1 MNNIITLNDIEN
13 TQAYTITITTLIDKE
28 NTGIDTD
35 IKEYERSYTVPS
47 VNEYGISIGTITA
60 NQNSSD
66 SRKVDLLF
74 VSSYRLN
81 EIDMISYTIYNT
93 SGYSRTGQVDFLP
106 TQINSDDEVYYRF
119 PLDDRLSDYG
129 RYYIEIQFIMDNEV
143 IIKIGDKELHFKL
156 KSQVIVTLEKVF
168 GKNIFEIFQG
178 LSFTSMERVFWESL
192 VDKTMFENADEMMD
206 LLLSEHTLMDLSGG
220 LLQDIAVK
228 SGIIKKTDIDEESLE
243 DVKN

>member
-1 MNNIITLNDIEN
+1 
-13 TQAYTITITTLIDKE
+13 
-28 NTGIDTD
+28 
-35 IKEYERSYTVPS
+35 
-47 VNEYGISIGTITA
+47 
-60 NQNSSD
+60 
-66 SRKVDLLF
+66 
-74 VSSYRLN
+74 
-81 EIDMISYTIYNT
+81 
-93 SGYSRTGQVDFLP
+93 
-106 TQINSDDEVYYRF
+106 
-119 PLDDRLSDYG
+119 
-129 RYYIEIQFIMDNEV
+129 MDNEV

-220 LLQDIAVK
+220 LLQDIAIK